1 MRPNPSRLARS
12 MLFVPASRPEMV
24 AKAARSDADAVCLD
38 LEDAVAPEQKE
49 ASRAL
54 VVQALTTLDFGHRT
68 RMVRVNALD
77 TMYTYRDVIDVVEG
91 AGQHLDLIML
101 PKASGA
107 GDVQFVDR
115 LLTQVEART
124 GLRERIGIEAQ
135 IETALGFLHL
145 REIASASPRLEGLI
159 FGMGDYA
166 ASMHMPLA
174 NIGAEDEH
182 DAAYGAHRWHAV
194 MHGIVAAARAY
205 GLRCMDGPLASYKD
219 PEALARACG
228 VARAMGFD
236 GKQCIH
242 PLQLAAVNAAFSPS
256 PRDLAWAHDVVARY
270 EASVAAGRGAVG
282 SDGIM
287 IDAANLRMAQTTLRA
302 DAAQRAGRAPRA
314 NPSGTAP

>member
-1 MRPNPSRLARS
+1 
-12 MLFVPASRPEMV
+12 MV

-194 MHGIVAAARAY
+194 MHGIVAEARAY

-219 PEALARACG
+219 AAALARACG
-228 VARAMGFD
+228 IARAMGFD

-242 PLQLAAVNAAFSPS
+242 PAQLAAVNERFSPS
-256 PRDLAWAHDVVARY
+256 EEEVTRARQVVAQY
-270 EASVAAGRGAVG
+270 EASIAAGRGAVG
-282 SDGIM
+282 TDGIM

-302 DAAQRAGRAPRA
+302 ADLRLHTHAPESSR
-314 NPSGTAP
+314 